1 MLNFLLY
8 HLRSQDVDPFDVKFT
23 VEFDDGERDVDLPEE
38 ILLRGWMDVIKFL
51 RELRVQGAEPVRE
64 ARVFL
69 LGEGQQGKTS
79 LLLALKDT
87 IRNLTGPIPLDDRT
101 VGIDIEV
108 FS

>member
-1 MLNFLLY
+1 M
-8 HLRSQDVDPFDVKFT
+8 DPSDVKFT
-23 VEFDDGERDVDLPEE
+23 VEFDDGERDVELPEE
-38 ILLRGWMDVIKFL
+38 ILLLGWMTVIKYL
-51 RELRVQGAEPVRE
+51 RELRAQGAAPVRE

-79 LLLALKDT
+79 LLRALMDT
-87 IRNLTGPIPLDDRT
+87 TRNLTMPISLDNRT